1 MTEERTPS
9 ASAASPG
16 PLSIG
21 AFRAAVCKG
30 REPPPLPAIARLAS
44 YRWLVVGTVCIGA
57 CMGQV
62 DASMTQML
70 LPRLEREFTARL
82 STVSWVAISYLL
94 TLAAFVPIFGRLADI
109 FGRKLMYTGGFLI
122 FLIGSTLC
130 GFATDLPMLIF
141 FRFIQATGAAL
152 LTSNGI
158 AIIVMATGPEE
169 RGRALGLLSAAQA
182 VGLGAGPA
190 VGGLVLDTLGWQ
202 WAFWINVP
210 VGLTGAVLGWLVLP
224 RTSLS
229 PMTGGFDWRGAML
242 IAPAMVAVMAVL
254 NQLHAWGPTSPAL
267 IGCLLL
273 AIVLLFLFGRTE
285 RRAAAPLLDLHL
297 LSKPAFLLGNMANFL
312 SYAALF
318 GVFFVIPFALV
329 RVYDDSGLAAG
340 LRLSILPVVLGLMAP
355 VGGALADRLGARVPT
370 FCGMVICVAGLALLY
385 AFLDGSPGSLPLVML
400 ALAIFGAGQGL
411 FISPNSSAIM
421 ATAPAD
427 QTGQAGSALNV
438 VRFLGISTGISAGST
453 VLALGMGRIEGSTL
467 DVAPSLL
474 VAASRDVILMLGILA
489 ALAGL
494 ISLIRP
500 ARQKTT
506 EAHRDSHKAA

>member
-1 MTEERTPS
+1 
-9 ASAASPG
+9 
-16 PLSIG
+16 
-21 AFRAAVCKG
+21 
-30 REPPPLPAIARLAS
+30 
-44 YRWLVVGTVCIGA
+44 
-57 CMGQV
+57 
-62 DASMTQML
+62 
-70 LPRLEREFTARL
+70 
-82 STVSWVAISYLL
+82 
-94 TLAAFVPIFGRLADI
+94 
-109 FGRKLMYTGGFLI
+109 
-122 FLIGSTLC
+122 
-130 GFATDLPMLIF
+130 
-141 FRFIQATGAAL
+141 
-152 LTSNGI
+152 
-158 AIIVMATGPEE
+158 
-169 RGRALGLLSAAQA
+169 
-182 VGLGAGPA
+182 
-190 VGGLVLDTLGWQ
+190 
-202 WAFWINVP
+202 
-210 VGLTGAVLGWLVLP
+210 
-224 RTSLS
+224 
-229 PMTGGFDWRGAML
+229 
-242 IAPAMVAVMAVL
+242 
-254 NQLHAWGPTSPAL
+254 
-267 IGCLLL
+267 
-273 AIVLLFLFGRTE
+273 
-285 RRAAAPLLDLHL
+285 
-297 LSKPAFLLGNMANFL
+297 MANFL

-355 VGGALADRLGARVPT
+355 VGGALSDRLGARVPT

-400 ALAIFGAGQGL
+400 ALAMFGAGQGL

-500 ARQKTT
+500 AREKTT

>member
-1 MTEERTPS
+1 MTES
-9 ASAASPG
+9 SPG

-21 AFRAAVCKG
+21 AFRAALFKG
-30 REPPPLPAIARLAS
+30 QEPPPSPAIARLAS

-70 LPRLEREFTARL
+70 LPRLEREFAARL

-94 TLAAFVPIFGRLADI
+94 TLAAFAPIFGRLADMV
-109 FGRKLMYTGGFLI
+109 GRKLMYTGGFLI
-122 FLIGSTLC
+122 FLVGSTLC
-130 GFATDLPMLIF
+130 GFATDLPTLIA
-141 FRFIQATGAAL
+141 FRILQATGAAL

-158 AIIVMATGPEE
+158 AIIVMAAGPEE

-224 RTSLS
+224 RSSLS
-229 PMTGGFDWRGAML
+229 PGTGGFDWRGAIL
-242 IAPAMVAVMAVL
+242 IAPAMTAVMAVL

-267 IGCLLL
+267 LGCLGL
-273 AIVLLFLFGRTE
+273 AIVLLVLFVRTE

-297 LSKPAFLLGNMANFL
+297 LAKPDFLLGNVANVL

-329 RVYDDSGLAAG
+329 RVYDDSELAAG
-340 LRLSILPVVLGLMAP
+340 LRLSILPVVLGLTAP
-355 VGGALADRLGARVPT
+355 IGGILFDRLGARIPT
-370 FCGMVICVAGLALLY
+370 SVGMLICVGGLGLLY
-385 AFLDGSPGSLPLVML
+385 VFLDGSPGNLPLVMVAL
-400 ALAIFGAGQGL
+400 ALVGAGQGL

-427 QTGQAGSALNV
+427 KTGQAGSALNV
-438 VRFLGISTGISAGST
+438 VRFLGISTGVSAGST
-453 VLALGMGRIEGSTL
+453 VLALGLGRMEGSTI

-474 VAASRDVILMLGILA
+474 VAASRDVVLMLGILA

-500 ARQKTT
+500 RHPKTAKT
-506 EAHRDSHKAA
+506 ERAHHMTA

>member
-1 MTEERTPS
+1 MTE
-9 ASAASPG
+9 ASPG

-21 AFRAAVCKG
+21 ALRAAVVEG

-57 CMGQV
+57 GMGQL

-70 LPRLEREFTARL
+70 LPRLEREFAARL

-94 TLAAFVPIFGRLADI
+94 TLAAFAPIFGRLADMV
-109 FGRKLMYTGGFLI
+109 GRKLMYTCGFLI
-122 FLIGSTLC
+122 FLVGSTLC
-130 GFATDLPMLIF
+130 GFATDLPTLIA
-141 FRFIQATGAAL
+141 FRILQATGAAL

-158 AIIVMATGPEE
+158 AIIVMASGPEE

-224 RTSLS
+224 RSNRL
-229 PMTGGFDWRGAML
+229 PETGGFDWRGAIL
-242 IAPAMVAVMAVL
+242 IAPAMTAVMAVL

-267 IGCLLL
+267 LGCLLL

-285 RRAAAPLLDLHL
+285 RRAAAPLLDLTL
-297 LSKPAFLLGNMANFL
+297 LGKPAFMLANMSNFL

-329 RVYDDSGLAAG
+329 RVYDDSELAAG
-340 LRLSILPVVLGLMAP
+340 LRLSVLPVVLGLVAP
-355 VGGALADRLGARVPT
+355 IGGALSDRLGSRVPT
-370 FCGMVICVAGLALLY
+370 FCGMLICVVGLALLY
-385 AFLDGSPGSLPLVML
+385 VFLDGTAGNMPLVMV

-427 QTGQAGSALNV
+427 KTGQAGSALNV
-438 VRFLGISTGISAGST
+438 VRFLGISTGVSAGST
-453 VLALGMGRIEGSTL
+453 VLALGLGRIEGSTL
-467 DVAPSLL
+467 DVAPALL
-474 VAASRDVILMLGILA
+474 VAASRDVVLMLGILA

-494 ISLIRP
+494 IALIRP
-500 ARQKTT
+500 AHPQTT
-506 EAHRDSHKAA
+506 EAGGDGHKTA

>member
-1 MTEERTPS
+1 MTDAT
-9 ASAASPG
+9 PG

-21 AFRAAVCKG
+21 ALRAAVLEG
-30 REPPPLPAIARLAS
+30 REPPPLQAIARLAS
-44 YRWLVVGTVCIGA
+44 YRWFVVGTVCIGA

-70 LPRLEREFTARL
+70 LPRLEREFAARL

-94 TLAAFVPIFGRLADI
+94 TLAAFAPIFGRLADLI
-109 FGRKLMYTGGFLI
+109 GRKLMYTSGFLI
-122 FLIGSTLC
+122 FLAGSTLC
-130 GFATDLPMLIF
+130 GFATDLPMLIA
-141 FRFIQATGAAL
+141 FRILQATGAAL

-158 AIIVMATGPEE
+158 AIIVMAAGPEE

-210 VGLTGAVLGWLVLP
+210 VGLAGAVLGWLVLP
-224 RTSLS
+224 RSSLS
-229 PMTGGFDWRGAML
+229 PETGGFDWRGAIL
-242 IAPAMVAVMAVL
+242 IAPAMTAVMAVL

-267 IGCLLL
+267 LGCLLL
-273 AIVLLFLFGRTE
+273 AIVLLVLFIRTE

-297 LSKPAFLLGNMANFL
+297 LGKPAFLLGNISNFL

-329 RVYDDSGLAAG
+329 RVYHDSELAAG
-340 LRLSILPVVLGLMAP
+340 LRLSILPVVLGLVAP
-355 VGGALADRLGARVPT
+355 IGGALSDRLGSRVPT
-370 FCGMVICVAGLALLY
+370 FCGMLICVAGLALLY
-385 AFLDGSPGSLPLVML
+385 VFLDGTPGNMPMVML
-400 ALAIFGAGQGL
+400 ALAIVGAGQGL

-427 QTGQAGSALNV
+427 KTGQAGSALNV
-438 VRFLGISTGISAGST
+438 VRFLGISTGVSAGST
-453 VLALGMGRIEGSTL
+453 VLALGLGRIEGSTL
-467 DVAPSLL
+467 DVAPALL
-474 VAASRDVILMLGILA
+474 VAASRDVVLMLGILA

-494 ISLIRP
+494 IALIRP
-500 ARQKTT
+500 ARPQTT
-506 EAHRDSHKAA
+506 EAGGDGHKTA